1 MNDEDYDLYI
11 KDLCNKLIKQRHINV
26 VLYRDENKKI
36 KVELKRGEQYHELND
51 DDKYNV
57 ERNLKSY
64 FTELNIQEVNITET
78 D

>member
-1 MNDEDYDLYI
+1 MNDEEYNLYI

-36 KVELKRGEQYHELND
+36 KVELKKGEQYHELND
-51 DDKYNV
+51 DDKFNV

-64 FTELNIQEVNITET
+64 FTELNIQEVNIKET

>member
-1 MNDEDYDLYI
+1 MLYYI
-11 KDLCNKLIKQRHINV
+11 EMKI
-26 VLYRDENKKI
+26 KKI
-36 KVELKRGEQYHELND
+36 KVELKKGEQYHELND

-64 FTELNIQEVNITET
+64 FTELNIQEVNIKET

>member
-1 MNDEDYDLYI
+1 MNDAEYNLYI

-26 VLYRDENKKI
+26 VVYRDENKKI

-64 FTELNIQEVNITET
+64 FTELNITEVKEV